1 MDLVSI
7 IIADIVAISVVVVAA
22 ACFDL
27 WTPPARLRR
36 LGGRFHARLRPRTP
50 PVPAAV
56 PAHRPIEQ
64 VAEHARR
71 LHDRF
76 HHPPPEGRSYA
87 KHEAIRRAYD
97 QVLAEGCQRLGI
109 DHLLGVLPP
118 GEELDA
124 ERTRVER
131 RLEIS
136 GLALH
141 PTR

>member
-7 IIADIVAISVVVVAA
+7 IIADVVAVGIVVVTA

-27 WTPPARLRR
+27 WTPPDRVRRLAGRLRR
-36 LGGRFHARLRPRTP
+36 RSGAGA
-50 PVPAAV
+50 PAAPEAV
-56 PAHRPIEQ
+56 VAHRPIEQ

-97 QVLAEGCQRLGI
+97 DVLAEGCQRLGI
-109 DHLLGVLPP
+109 EHLLGVLPP
-118 GEELDA
+118 GDELDA
-124 ERTRVER
+124 ERGRVER
-131 RLEIS
+131 RLELS
-136 GLALH
+136 GLVLH
-141 PTR
+141 PTS